1 MLVDSMIPEARK
13 SAGDVAGLIA
23 VLGYARRSRT
33 LEPLLISSPAEPA
46 IHVIIGLTQ
55 LR

>member
-23 VLGYARRSRT
+23 VLGYAVAAG
-33 LEPLLISSPAEPA
+33 LLISSPAEPA